1 MHARPAAFVLWML
14 FGLTSVTALQI
25 SQQSLQ
31 PNESYQ
37 AMLTEAKALF
47 ADQKFEQS
55 LQTLGRCLAVRQDD
69 PEAFKLVALNAVRLN
84 KTITAEQAFKSA
96 ARLAPGDY
104 SIQFNMGALYYTQS
118 RFLEA
123 EPSLEKAVALKPD
136 YMPAQLFL
144 GLNLEELGNEEKAIK
159 TYRTAI
165 AVDEAQSQKSELPYL
180 YLGRLLYR
188 LDRLDEATQLMRRAV
203 DIQPNSG
210 EAWLLLGKTYKGLGR
225 ENDSIAALERAA
237 AVDSM
242 SPEAHYL
249 LSRAYLA
256 EHREQDAQKEQARFE
271 ALRASESQKDD
282 GRRKSQ

>member
-1 MHARPAAFVLWML
+1 MVCGITRASAFQ
-14 FGLTSVTALQI
+14 TP
-25 SQQSLQ
+25 QQNLQ

-37 AMLTEAKALF
+37 AMLHEAKTLF
-47 ADQKFEQS
+47 ADQKFELS
-55 LQTLGRCLAVRQDD
+55 LQTLERCLAVRQDD
-69 PEAFKLVALNAVRLN
+69 PEAFKLVGLNAVRLN

-96 ARLAPGDY
+96 ARLAPNDY
-104 SIQFNMGALYYTQS
+104 LIQFNMGALYYTQS

-123 EPSLEKAVALKPD
+123 EPALEKAVMLKPD

-144 GLNLEELGNEEKAIK
+144 GLDVEELGNEEKAIK

-165 AVDEAQSQKSELPYL
+165 TVDEAQSQKSELPYL

-188 LDRLDEATQLMRRAV
+188 LDRLEEAAQLLRRSTE
-203 DIQPNSG
+203 IQPNSG

-225 ENDSIAALERAA
+225 ESESIAALERAA

-256 EHREQDAQKEQARFE
+256 QHREQDAQKEQERFE
-271 ALRASESQKDD
+271 ALRASEGLKDD

>member
-1 MHARPAAFVLWML
+1 MHARPAGFVLWML
-14 FGLTSVTALQI
+14 FSLTSVTAFQI
-25 SQQSLQ
+25 SQQNLRTD
-31 PNESYQ
+31 ESYQ
-37 AMLTEAKALF
+37 AMLTEARALF

-55 LQTLGRCLAVRQDD
+55 LQLLGRCLAVRQDD
-69 PEAFKLVALNAVRLN
+69 PEAFKLVGLNAVRLN
-84 KTITAEQAFKSA
+84 KTTTAEDAFKSA

-123 EPSLEKAVALKPD
+123 EPALEKAIALKPE

-144 GLNLEELGNEEKAIK
+144 GLNLEELGDEEKAIK

-165 AVDEAQSQKSELPYL
+165 TINETQSRKNELPYL

-188 LDRLDEATQLMRRAV
+188 LDRLEESAQLLRRAAEV
-203 DIQPNSG
+203 QPNSG

-225 ENDSIAALERAA
+225 ENESVAALERAA

-256 EHREQDAQKEQARFE
+256 QHREQDAQKEQARFE
-271 ALRASESQKDD
+271 ALRASESRKDD